1 MLVASVAMHVDNTRS
16 LHALLKIALRNV
28 AAMQA
33 LVLRILNHEVVL
45 NALDPSECM
54 RKLHARVV
62 RVLAPRRSNNETEE
76 EIALHIQYIFL
87 IK

>member
-1 MLVASVAMHVDNTRS
+1 MLVARVAMHVDNTRS

-45 NALDPSECM
+45 YALDPSECM

-62 RVLAPRRSNNETEE
+62 RVLAPRRANNETEE
-76 EIALHIQYIFL
+76 EIALHIQYIYN
-87 IK
+87 